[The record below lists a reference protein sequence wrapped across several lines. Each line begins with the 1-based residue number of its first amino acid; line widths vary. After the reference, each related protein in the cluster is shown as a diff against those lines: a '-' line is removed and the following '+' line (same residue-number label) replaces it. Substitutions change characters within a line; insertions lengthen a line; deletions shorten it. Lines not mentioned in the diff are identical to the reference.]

1 MDELWAEGWLDV
13 QIIDRWING
22 LWGNG
27 WLDGKMDE
35 CMDRWMY
42 GGVDG
47 WLDVQMMDGW
57 VG

>member
-13 QIIDRWING
+13 QIMDRWING

-27 WLDGKMDE
+27 WLDGKMDG
-35 CMDRWMY
+35 WMY
-42 GGVDG
+42 GRVDG